1 MVFSFF
7 PAFLKFLVVSFGF
20 AADFLFA
27 AKNFPLRFLH
37 VCKYFAVF
45 FYFCITCFL
54 DMRLFAIYC
63 SFYCGCR
70 SIDSRILCCFFVYW
84 CCSVLSFFLS
94 AVSAT
99 CSMRFCF
106 LFVCDC
112 PGLDPFYLF
121 LVSFVNV
128 SKVWFK
134 FTLVLVF
141 PYWFLLNRFFHPPLW
156 MYLVSFVECLID
168 FSIALFLSA
177 KVFGCL

>member
-1 MVFSFF
+1 MCVNILQFFFSFLYLLF
-7 PAFLKFLVVSFGF
+7 PWYAFICYLLLFLLWLQV
-20 AADFLFA
+20 
-27 AKNFPLRFLH
+27 
-37 VCKYFAVF
+37 
-45 FYFCITCFL
+45 
-54 DMRLFAIYC
+54 YC
-63 SFYCGCR
+63 SKDFV
-70 SIDSRILCCFFVYW
+70 LFFVVYW
-84 CCSVLSFFLS
+84 CCSFLSFFLS

-141 PYWFLLNRFFHPPLW
+141 PYWFLLNRFFHPPVN
-156 MYLVSFVECLID
+156 VSCVVRRMFDWLFDRFIFVCLSFWVLINWR
-168 FSIALFLSA
+168 LF
-177 KVFGCL
+177 GDI

>member
-1 MVFSFF
+1 
-7 PAFLKFLVVSFGF
+7 
-20 AADFLFA
+20 
-27 AKNFPLRFLH
+27 
-37 VCKYFAVF
+37 
-45 FYFCITCFL
+45 
-54 DMRLFAIYC
+54 MRLFAIYC

-141 PYWFLLNRFFHPPLW
+141 PYWFLLNRFFRLCVN
-156 MYLVSFVECLID
+156 VSCVVCSMFDCLFDRFIFVFLI
-168 FSIALFLSA
+168 FWVLIGWRLFGD
-177 KVFGCL
+177 V